1 MEIIDDDAERANIQF
16 VKINDKRLGK
26 SFGIKKFPALTMIRF
41 LSKTDYSK
49 SSQNNFF
56 NYKSIQ
62 PTLTLQGPSNRN
74 RDVFIYEGD
83 LKDEETVLEFLTDD
97 DNFSMGDKI
106 EEVDAENL
114 INIIETD
121 PYVSVF
127 FYDDTKESSK
137 ALEHMEDIDDET
149 DVFNIRYIFVILL
162 FQVVI
167 FRFLRINDPE
177 LADDYSL
184 KKIPCLVFF
193 R

>member
-1 MEIIDDDAERANIQF
+1 M
-16 VKINDKRLGK
+16 
-26 SFGIKKFPALTMIRF
+26 
-41 LSKTDYSK
+41 
-49 SSQNNFF
+49 
-56 NYKSIQ
+56 
-62 PTLTLQGPSNRN
+62 
-74 RDVFIYEGD
+74 FIYEGD

-106 EEVDAENL
+106 EEVDAESL